1 MNKIYNDLGVVEI
14 LIYNLDLWLS
24 KWNIEIFQV
33 YIDVLECNMI
43 IEKVEY
49 FIVYVRI
56 KKEKYFFGILIVLNK
71 LLEFFNVERK
81 FDVFFIIKEIMEVS
95 VYIFWEVIIL
105 QLRIGYIGCLV
116 YLILVC
122 LVYIF

>member
-33 YIDVLECNMI
+33 YIDVLEYNMI

-56 KKEKYFFGILIVLNK
+56 
-71 LLEFFNVERK
+71 
-81 FDVFFIIKEIMEVS
+81 
-95 VYIFWEVIIL
+95 
-105 QLRIGYIGCLV
+105 
-116 YLILVC
+116 
-122 LVYIF
+122 